1 MHDAGNYTV
10 NNQFLM
16 QFGRVFI
23 TSLFLE
29 RRLTLANT
37 VSNFDY
43 EKTAPQNELQALYL
57 DQAAQHA
64 MLLESTQT
72 SATIWLDS
80 TRGNLL
86 CLRVSDTPKLSAAE
100 DRLQPS
106 KMRLHHTIEDEGD
119 GFKSYM
125 GICIALLLGRRPVC
139 VIDEPEMCLHPPQ
152 AYALGRFIGRHGTS
166 LNHTTIVA
174 THSSHVLR
182 GIIEEAIRLEIIR
195 LSRSGVPFSS
205 GSGFHKKSLRTA

>member
-1 MHDAGNYTV
+1 MNLINYHRIFKPMHDAGNYTV

-72 SATIWLDS
+72 FGRAIWPDS

-86 CLRVSDTPKLSAAE
+86 CLRVSDTPKLRRATPRTGFSPVKCGSTTRLKMKEMGSSPTWGSA
-100 DRLQPS
+100 
-106 KMRLHHTIEDEGD
+106 
-119 GFKSYM
+119 
-125 GICIALLLGRRPVC
+125 
-139 VIDEPEMCLHPPQ
+139 
-152 AYALGRFIGRHGTS
+152 S
-166 LNHTTIVA
+166 L
-174 THSSHVLR
+174 
-182 GIIEEAIRLEIIR
+182 
-195 LSRSGVPFSS
+195 FSS
-205 GSGFHKKSLRTA
+205 DDDRFV